1 MTALNFIIDAQ
12 YKAGHIFSQARGDVN
27 SLDAAAKKS
36 SSSVGGMGKLSGL
49 LGGGLVIAAGAAVA
63 AVGGLATVIVS
74 STEKA
79 ANLEAQMSDIAA
91 VMGKTRE
98 EVAPLKDLILRLG
111 IDPKLKVSA
120 TEAADAIE
128 MLGRNGLS
136 MSEIMDG
143 AARNTVLLSNA
154 TGADFGTAA
163 DIATD
168 TMSLFNIE
176 AKSMDRAVNGI
187 TAVVNNSKFSI
198 DDYRLALAQGGGV
211 AATVGMEFD
220 DFNTTIAAIS
230 PLFSS
235 GSDAGTSLKTMM
247 QRLVPQSNEAA
258 DQMRK
263 LGLFSGLTE
272 KEFDKL
278 NGKIDKQRQKILA
291 LDPESK
297 NYQDNL
303 SKLTTELTEMKAGL
317 IEGNNAFF
325 DQDGNMR
332 SMKEISELLATATKD
347 LSDEQKN
354 NALST
359 IFGSDAMRAA
369 AGTAEAGKVAYTD
382 LETAAKDLGVS
393 VDDLAGFADGGI
405 TAFEGLQAQMGQVDA
420 EGSAATRVDNLKGS
434 MEILSGIV
442 ETLQL
447 RIGEKFIP
455 VVRRMVDA
463 FAAFLDRNSG
473 RIVSFFE
480 EMVPKAESL
489 GGAFVSLAGEILDFA
504 TGSTDR
510 IETFSNAWNTAV
522 SFLTTKVQE
531 ALPLFREKMAEWG
544 RTAWGWLF
552 GGTQDKIKEGASGIT
567 GFIIGWVQEKI
578 PELLVSLT
586 QWATAF
592 VDWVGVA
599 LPNLIV
605 KLGELVAGVITWI
618 QGGGVTDI
626 TNGLGAWVG
635 AMLSWIG
642 DEVAPRLQPELEK
655 LLVALNI
662 ALSNSSGALSEAG
675 RTVGDALIQ
684 GFMDA
689 FGIGE
694 TPEWVSMAL
703 APFRGIVTAVKNIF
717 GIASPSS
724 VFHNIAWN
732 MWQGLINGF
741 NERIVEVRSHL
752 TAVMGD
758 IWGAMANV
766 FNTEKLLGFGANI
779 LYGLRDGIGNA
790 FEAVKNDVSGWM
802 TTLADLVPD
811 IFKIGSPS
819 RLFAGYGVNIMEGLS
834 AGISAGLGDALSVT
848 ESAMGS
854 IAGVASNV
862 TNDNSRQVDNT
873 FNVSLLNTQRGDMRS
888 DIQVARLVDSLV
900 AVTG

>member
-63 AVGGLATVIVS
+63 GVGGLATVIVS

-230 PLFSS
+230 PLFDS

-447 RIGEKFIP
+447 RIGDKFLP
-455 VVRRMVDA
+455 VVRDMIDTLA
-463 FAAFLDRNSG
+463 TFLDNHADD
-473 RIVSFFE
+473 IVAFFDD
-480 EMVPKAESL
+480 VVL
-489 GGAFVSLAGEILDFA
+489 GVEVAVEAIKRLAGVGETDLARLKTAADFDLGFLDNIKGETLGERLTKMLAAGIEWLNNYEVTPLSDVFSNLISKAWNNMFSEGGGDVAETAGNRLWTAILDGFRNAFEITEGGFA
-504 TGSTDR
+504 DTLVNGFKD
-510 IETFSNAWNTAV
+510 AW
-522 SFLTTKVQE
+522 Q
-531 ALPLFREKMAEWG
+531 
-544 RTAWGWLF
+544 
-552 GGTQDKIKEGASGIT
+552 
-567 GFIIGWVQEKI
+567 
-578 PELLVSLT
+578 
-586 QWATAF
+586 
-592 VDWVGVA
+592 
-599 LPNLIV
+599 
-605 KLGELVAGVITWI
+605 
-618 QGGGVTDI
+618 
-626 TNGLGAWVG
+626 
-635 AMLSWIG
+635 
-642 DEVAPRLQPELEK
+642 
-655 LLVALNI
+655 
-662 ALSNSSGALSEAG
+662 
-675 RTVGDALIQ
+675 
-684 GFMDA
+684 
-689 FGIGE
+689 
-694 TPEWVSMAL
+694 
-703 APFRGIVTAVKNIF
+703 AVKDFF
-717 GIASPSS
+717 GIASPSTLAKDLS
-724 VFHNIAWN
+724 WNI
-732 MWQGLINGF
+732 WQGLVDGF
-741 NERIVEVRSHL
+741 NGRIDEVKNHFS
-752 TAVMGD
+752 AVMGD